1 MRLTLAIAAFAAV
14 WFYSI
19 PASQAYMG
27 NDPWCAFIDIGTGEI
42 FEDCQY
48 RTLEECVPNV
58 LAGNRGTCNP
68 NPRWEGATVPVL
80 KQRPHRKRHINRH

>member
-1 MRLTLAIAAFAAV
+1 MRLVLAIAAFGAV
-14 WFYSI
+14 LFYNI
-19 PASQAYMG
+19 PASHAYIG
-27 NDPWCAFIDIGTGEI
+27 NGPWCAFIDMGTGDV

-68 NPRWEGATVPVL
+68 NPRWDGWNRTTAP
-80 KQRPHRKRHINRH
+80 KKHHKRRVNRD